1 MVKFCKTVFTKITN
15 CYIIVSQNDFTFGGE
30 TMHRY
35 SIVEEK
41 FNDELGNYTTYGIEI
56 FDENCQIGKICDVS
70 LNKAAVID
78 FCNKLNNLSVSA
90 GDLPELLEDFF
101 SQI

>member
-1 MVKFCKTVFTKITN
+1 MNKYLIAKEMFK
-15 CYIIVSQNDFTFGGE
+15 ND
-30 TMHRY
+30 
-35 SIVEEK
+35 
-41 FNDELGNYTTYGIEI
+41 LGNYTSYGIEI

-70 LNKAAVID
+70 LDKAAVIE
-78 FCNKLNNLSVSA
+78 FCDKLNKLSVSA

>member
-1 MVKFCKTVFTKITN
+1 MYKYLIAEEMYN
-15 CYIIVSQNDFTFGGE
+15 ND
-30 TMHRY
+30 
-35 SIVEEK
+35 
-41 FNDELGNYTTYGIEI
+41 LGNYTSYGIEI

-70 LNKAAVID
+70 LDKAAVIE
-78 FCNKLNNLSVSA
+78 FCDKLNKLSVSA